1 MADRVNS
8 PRGGLL
14 LAGGL
19 EAVLRREGLSFPEP
33 VNVLALGAGSAAG
46 ELAYVEELGIGKD
59 RVTLVDRYSES
70 QRKALEAE
78 GVGIVVGGDMFNFM
92 ATTSDDFSLV
102 VGLGIEYVVEADPAR
117 FFDLVSRVVKPEGIV
132 HLSAPPEVDE
142 RYWQEQGLRRIG
154 RVRLILVKD

>member
-1 MADRVNS
+1 MK
-8 PRGGLL
+8 
-14 LAGGL
+14 
-19 EAVLRREGLSFPEP
+19 
-33 VNVLALGAGSAAG
+33 
-46 ELAYVEELGIGKD
+46 ELK
-59 RVTLVDRYSES
+59 TN
-70 QRKALEAE
+70 
-78 GVGIVVGGDMFNFM
+78 GVGRVINGDMFEFM

-102 VGLGIEYVVEADPAR
+102 MGLGIEYVIEANPAR